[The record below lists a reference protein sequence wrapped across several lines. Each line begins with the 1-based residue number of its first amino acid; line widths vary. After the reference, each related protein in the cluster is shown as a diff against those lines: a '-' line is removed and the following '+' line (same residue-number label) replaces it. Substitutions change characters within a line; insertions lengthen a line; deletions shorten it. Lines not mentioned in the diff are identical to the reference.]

1 MQCGQRER
9 RVTSG
14 VDVQGKRAGSR
25 SASAVKEHREIRNI
39 HGTECMPQQETDK
52 LLTLTDSTV
61 SVQALLNLSR
71 DTSPRSGIKKE
82 LKDLLHKRAHQET
95 AIGWVRSHIGISGNE
110 KADRRAAY
118 KLGLGRI
125 AGSQQAATGVG
136 IRIAAKARQKGTQT
150 EPGFGV
156 NRSTLWPAPT
166 ATTAPRTA
174 TMPPLTAPA
183 AASSARSSLG
193 MPGRGRTWTQQF
205 GERGREKKRSGTR
218 WRCTLPTSTSR

>member
-1 MQCGQRER
+1 M
-9 RVTSG
+9 S
-14 VDVQGKRAGSR
+14 
-25 SASAVKEHREIRNI
+25 EISI
-39 HGTECMPQQETDK
+39 VECVICEEVEIDLK
-52 LLTLTDSTV
+52 
-61 SVQALLNLSR
+61 ALLNLSR

-82 LKDLLHKRAHQET
+82 LKNLLHKRAHQET

-110 KADRRAAY
+110 KQDRRAAY

-156 NRSTLWPAPT
+156 NRTPSSTSSTRSTLWPAPT

-174 TMPPLTAPA
+174 TMSPLTAPA
-183 AASSARSSLG
+183 TASSARGSLG
-193 MPGRGRTWTQQF
+193 MPGRGRTWTHQF
-205 GERGREKKRSGTR
+205 GEKGREKKRSGTR

>member
-1 MQCGQRER
+1 MYLRMI
-9 RVTSG
+9 TSG
-14 VDVQGKRAGSR
+14 IEWDILINDYLTLALCS
-25 SASAVKEHREIRNI
+25 
-39 HGTECMPQQETDK
+39 ETDK

-82 LKDLLHKRAHQET
+82 LKNLLYKRARQET
-95 AIGWVRSHIGISGNE
+95 AIVWVRSHIGISGNE

-125 AGSQQAATGVG
+125 AGSQQAATGAG
-136 IRIAAKARQKGTQT
+136 IRIAAKARQGQTKGHANGT
-150 EPGFGV
+150 
-156 NRSTLWPAPT
+156 RSTLWPAPT

-174 TMPPLTAPA
+174 MTALTT
-183 AASSARSSLG
+183 ASSARSSLE
-193 MPGRGRTWTQQF
+193 MPGRGRTWTHQF